1 MIISIPLHISG
12 IWVPYI
18 EEDPLLT
25 GSVGAGLNIE
35 LKCIAIS
42 GPGDCGITLMDNEE
56 FREDARSLC
65 REFGM
70 DVRTRVRCPFRLGAG
85 FAISSALAIAHSLSL
100 SLLAGG
106 GWLRGLQR
114 AHVIEVTR
122 GRGLGDVIAQYVGG
136 FEIRARP
143 GAPGVGIAYRVIH
156 RESPALI
163 VADLGDTEYTGR
175 MVARVPREHYER
187 GMGMLREIM
196 EKEDLQTFFE
206 KARQFT
212 SGIFDYSALECLNSM
227 KGVVGY
233 FRKKS
238 ALVVWVEKEY
248 RYEVLRELTKKGF
261 NAYLTSISRGGVSV
275 EDPR

>member
-1 MIISIPLHISG
+1 MIISIPLHVSG
-12 IWVPYI
+12 IWIPHI

-25 GSVGAGLNIE
+25 GSTGAGLNLE

-42 GPGDCGITLMDNEE
+42 NPGDCRITLMNNEE
-56 FREDARSLC
+56 FREDSLSLC
-65 REFGM
+65 SEFNTN
-70 DVRTRVRCPFRLGAG
+70 VYTKVRCPFRLGAG
-85 FAISSALAIAHSLSL
+85 FAVSSALVIAHSISS
-100 SLLAGG
+100 SLLSGA
-106 GWLRGLQR
+106 GWLRGLQK
-114 AHVIEVTR
+114 AHLIEVTR

-163 VADLGDTEYTGR
+163 VADLGSIEYTGH
-175 MVARVPREHYER
+175 MVSRIPREHYER
-187 GMGMLREIM
+187 GLRMLREVM

-212 SGIFDYSALECLNSM
+212 SSIFDYDALKVLDSM
-227 KGVVGY
+227 KGVIGY
-233 FRKKS
+233 YRKKS
-238 ALVVWVEKEY
+238 ALVIWAEREY
-248 RYEVLRELTKKGF
+248 TREVLHELSKKGF
-261 NAYLTSISRGGVSV
+261 NAYITSISREGVSV